1 MLEAIN
7 EHFPE
12 VGESLHK
19 ALAFA
24 HKWYLYGNALWT
36 RCPAMLRYVVMAA
49 FFMAI
54 FGTITS
60 LIKAV
65 SNNYKEW
72 KPMPNS
78 KLTFSYFCGSGD
90 YQRKLIHE
98 NAKKLV
104 ADRTWPWVS
113 IAGLAYRLG
122 KVSHDS
128 KIIMFLL
135 SVVYLSLAIIGCI
148 ELVFRAV
155 IGYVAYCALN
165 IVAMVTFFAIRLVTY
180 LLIPMFRVV
189 DAAMRVEQHCPY
201 CYDTFKLPHFR
212 CPHCN
217 EVHEQ
222 LIPAK
227 SGLLFARCSCG
238 HFLPCAV
245 LTKRDRLASICP
257 KCNRD
262 LAASNTKSFSIQVIG
277 GDSAGKTAFISA
289 FQHMYRDNINQ
300 EKCAIRGEPKAAFE
314 NIESMFV
321 QGCPIPS
328 SASEVIPYTLV
339 HQLGASA
346 ENSLVF
352 YDIPDEVL
360 LSEEYERN
368 PLNFG
373 FSDGIVV
380 IVDPLCV
387 QSVRDECGRLDAAT
401 IDGFSQDSVESI
413 VIHFIAKFSEI
424 SGRAARRLSNIPVA
438 VLVAKSDIGVVQSR
452 IGPAAIAAA
461 YWANPARYQNDIE
474 MATDKIC
481 RNYLSDIGLAN
492 ILNNLDAVF
501 SMVRCFPISSIGHAA
516 KRGYPFEPYGVVEPI
531 AWIGQ
536 CGHAPMAAQLREAQK
551 CVTADGFQ
559 EDMADRNLTKQ
570 YAKAERL
577 VQESKFYEAI
587 DVFMG
592 LGDYRDAAERLG
604 QVRKT
609 CYSAAL
615 KKRYDQDFDG
625 AIKDFTTLGSYKD
638 SVQQIVSTQY
648 AKVDYLISLQR
659 YQDALGILG
668 AMQKSNTVAEK
679 VREVK
684 YDYALFL
691 VQSEEYISA
700 NDIFE
705 QLDDYKDCR
714 KKATEIFLNLTRQR
728 IATGAKRKI
737 KFGKYEWRV
746 LTINNGSAMI
756 ITENIVMMLPYGEV
770 GIDGTCWSDSG
781 VRKYLNTT
789 FFNEFDA
796 AEKAVI
802 QEVLIK
808 TPKNPEYGTPGGADT
823 KDRVFLLSIEEALKF
838 FHDDADRRPYESS
851 PGIVAD
857 WAWLRSPG
865 GENAFAAIIEKG
877 GKVSAGGSR
886 VTNVRGGARPA
897 MFIKL

>member
-12 VGESLHK
+12 AGESLNK

-24 HKWYLYGNALWT
+24 HKWYLHGTDLWT
-36 RCPAMLRYVVMAA
+36 RCPAMLRYAVMVA
-49 FFMAI
+49 FSLAVL
-54 FGTITS
+54 GTVTS

-78 KLTFSYFCGSGD
+78 KLTFGYFCGSGD
-90 YQRKLIHE
+90 YQRKLIHR
-98 NAKKLV
+98 NAKELV
-104 ADRTWPWVS
+104 VDRTWPWIS
-113 IAGLAYRLG
+113 TAGLAYRLG
-122 KVSHDS
+122 NVSHDS
-128 KIIMFLL
+128 KIVMFLI
-135 SVVYLSLAIIGCI
+135 SVVYLPLAATGCI
-148 ELVFRAV
+148 ELVFKAV
-155 IGYVAYCALN
+155 IGYVAYFVLN
-165 IVAMVTFFAIRLVTY
+165 IIAMVAFFVLRLVAY
-180 LLIPMFRVV
+180 LLIPVFRII

-217 EVHEQ
+217 EVYEQ
-222 LIPAK
+222 LVPAK

-245 LTKRDRLASICP
+245 LSKRDRLAPVCP

-289 FQHMYRDNINQ
+289 FQHMYRANIDQ
-300 EKCAIRGEPKAAFE
+300 EKCAIRGEPKVAFDDV
-314 NIESMFV
+314 ESMFE
-321 QGCPIPS
+321 QGRPIPS
-328 SASEVIPYTLV
+328 STSEVIPYTLL
-339 HQLGASA
+339 HQSGVSA

-380 IVDPLCV
+380 IIDPLSV
-387 QSVRDECGRLDAAT
+387 PSVRNECGRQDVAD
-401 IDGFSQDSVESI
+401 IDGFSQDTAESV
-413 VIHFIAKFSEI
+413 VIHFITKFSEI
-424 SGRAARRLSNIPVA
+424 SGRAARKMSDIPVA
-438 VLVAKSDIGVVQSR
+438 VLVAKSDIRVVQNK
-452 IGPAAIAAA
+452 IGPATIAAA
-461 YWANPARYQNDIE
+461 YRADPARYQNDIE
-474 MATDKIC
+474 AAADEIC

-492 ILNNLDAVF
+492 VLNNLDAVF
-501 SMVRCFPISSIGHAA
+501 SMVRCFPVSSIGHAA

-536 CGHAPMAAQLREAQK
+536 CGHAPMVAQLREARN

-559 EDMADRNLTKQ
+559 ENMADRNLAEQ
-570 YAKAERL
+570 YSKAERL
-577 VQESKFYEAI
+577 LQEGKFYEAI
-587 DVFMG
+587 DVFVG
-592 LGDYRDAAERLG
+592 LGGYRDATERLG
-604 QVRKT
+604 QVRET
-609 CYSAAL
+609 CYNAAL
-615 KKRYDQDFDG
+615 KKKSGQDFDG
-625 AIKDFTTLGSYKD
+625 AIKAFKALGNYKD
-638 SVQQIVSTQY
+638 SAQQVVSTQY
-648 AKVDYLISLQR
+648 AKVDHLVSLQR
-659 YQDALGILG
+659 YQDALGILD
-668 AMQKSNTVAEK
+668 AMRKSDAVAEK
-679 VREVK
+679 IREVK
-684 YDYALFL
+684 YSHALSL
-691 VQSEEYISA
+691 VQSKDYISA

-705 QLDDYKDCR
+705 QLEDYKDCR
-714 KKATEIFLNLTRQR
+714 KKAVEISLNVTRQL
-728 IATGAKRKI
+728 IAAGSKRKI

-746 LTINNGSAMI
+746 LTINNGSALI
-756 ITENIVMMLPYGEV
+756 ITENIVKMLPYGDDSMDS
-770 GIDGTCWSDSG
+770 ICWSNSS

-796 AEKAVI
+796 DEKMVI
-802 QEVLIK
+802 QEVFVK
-808 TPKNPEYGTPGGADT
+808 TPDNPEYGTPGGSDT
-823 KDRVFLLSIEEALKF
+823 RDRVFLLSIGEALQF
-838 FHDDADRRPYESS
+838 FHNDADRRPNVSL

-857 WAWLRSPG
+857 WAWLRSSG
-865 GENAFAAIIEKG
+865 GEGGFAAIIEKD

-897 MFIKL
+897 IFIKL

>member
-12 VGESLHK
+12 AGDSLNK

-24 HKWYLYGNALWT
+24 YKWYLYGGDLWT
-36 RCPAMLRYVVMAA
+36 RCPAMLRYAVITA

-54 FGTITS
+54 LGTVTS
-60 LIKAV
+60 LVKAV

-78 KLTFSYFCGSGD
+78 KLAFSYFCGSGD
-90 YQRKLIHE
+90 YQRKLIHK
-98 NAKKLV
+98 NAKELV
-104 ADRTWPWVS
+104 VDRAWPWIS
-113 IAGLAYRLG
+113 MAGLAYRLG
-122 KVSHDS
+122 NVSHDS
-128 KIIMFLL
+128 KIVMFLI
-135 SVVYLSLAIIGCI
+135 SIAYLPLAVMGCV

-155 IGYVAYCALN
+155 IGNVAFFVLN
-165 IVAMVTFFAIRLVTY
+165 IVAMVAFFVIRLVTY
-180 LLIPMFRVV
+180 LLIPVFRVV

-217 EVHEQ
+217 EVYEQ
-222 LIPAK
+222 LVPAQ

-245 LTKRDRLASICP
+245 LSKRDKLAPVCP

-289 FQHMYRDNINQ
+289 FQHMYRDNVDQ
-300 EKCAIRGEPKAAFE
+300 EKCAIRGEPKVAFDD
-314 NIESMFV
+314 IESMFGR
-321 QGCPIPS
+321 GCPIPS
-328 SASEVIPYTLV
+328 STSEVIPYTLV
-339 HQLGASA
+339 HQSGSSA
-346 ENSLVF
+346 ESSLVF

-368 PLNFG
+368 PLNYG

-380 IVDPLCV
+380 IVDPLSV
-387 QSVRDECGRLDAAT
+387 QSVRDECGRLDAT
-401 IDGFSQDSVESI
+401 GIDGFSQDTAESV
-413 VIHFIAKFSEI
+413 VIHFITKFSEI
-424 SGRAARRLSNIPVA
+424 SGRAARKMSDIPVA
-438 VLVAKSDIGVVQSR
+438 VLVAKSDIGVVQNK

-461 YWANPARYQNDIE
+461 YRANPAKYQNDIE
-474 MATDKIC
+474 AAADEIC

-501 SMVRCFPISSIGHAA
+501 SMVRCFPVSSIGHAV

-536 CGHAPMAAQLREAQK
+536 CGHAPMAVQLREARK

-559 EDMADRNLTKQ
+559 KNMADRNLAEQ
-570 YAKAERL
+570 YSKAERL
-577 VQESKFYEAI
+577 LQESKFYEAI
-587 DVFMG
+587 DVFVG
-592 LGDYRDAAERLG
+592 LGGYRDAAERLG
-604 QVRKT
+604 KVREI
-609 CYSAAL
+609 CYNAAL
-615 KKRYDQDFDG
+615 KKRCGRDFDG
-625 AIKDFTTLGSYKD
+625 AIKDFMALGSYKD
-638 SVQQIVSTQY
+638 SMQQIVSTQY
-648 AKVDYLISLQR
+648 AKVNHLVSLQR
-659 YQDALGILG
+659 YQDALSVLS
-668 AMQKSNTVAEK
+668 AMRKSDAAAEK

-684 YDYALFL
+684 YGHALFL
-691 VQSEEYISA
+691 VQNKDYISA

-705 QLDDYKDCR
+705 QLEDYMDCR
-714 KKATEIFLNLTRQR
+714 KKAVEISLNVTRQR
-728 IATGAKRKI
+728 IAAGTKRKI

-746 LTINNGSAMI
+746 LTINNGSALI
-756 ITENIVMMLPYGEV
+756 ITENIVKRLPYGDGGMD
-770 GIDGTCWSDSG
+770 GICWSDSG

-796 AEKAVI
+796 DEKAVI
-802 QEVLIK
+802 QEVSVK

-823 KDRVFLLSIEEALKF
+823 KDRVFLLSIEEALQF
-838 FHDDADRRPYESS
+838 FHDDADRRPNETS

-857 WAWLRSPG
+857 WAWLRSSG
-865 GENAFAAIIEKG
+865 GECAFAAIIGKD

>member
-12 VGESLHK
+12 AGDSLNK

-24 HKWYLYGNALWT
+24 HKWYLYGIDLWA
-36 RCPAMLRYVVMAA
+36 RCPAMLRYAVITA

-54 FGTITS
+54 LGTVTS
-60 LIKAV
+60 LVKAV
-65 SNNYKEW
+65 SINYKEW

-78 KLTFSYFCGSGD
+78 KLAFSYFCGSGD
-90 YQRKLIHE
+90 YQRKLIHK
-98 NAKKLV
+98 NAKELV
-104 ADRTWPWVS
+104 VDRTWPWIS
-113 IAGLAYRLG
+113 MAGLAYRLSN
-122 KVSHDS
+122 VSHDS
-128 KIIMFLL
+128 KIVMFLI
-135 SVVYLSLAIIGCI
+135 SIAYLPLAVMGCV

-155 IGYVAYCALN
+155 IGNVAFFVLN
-165 IVAMVTFFAIRLVTY
+165 IVAMVAFFVIRLAAY
-180 LLIPMFRVV
+180 LLIPVFRVV

-217 EVHEQ
+217 EVYKQ
-222 LIPAK
+222 LVPAR

-245 LTKRDRLASICP
+245 LSKRDRLAPVCP

-289 FQHMYRDNINQ
+289 FQHMYRDSVDQ
-300 EKCAIRGEPKAAFE
+300 EKCAIKGEPKVAFDE
-314 NIESMFV
+314 IESMFGR
-321 QGCPIPS
+321 GCPIPS
-328 SASEVIPYTLV
+328 STSEVIPYTLV
-339 HQLGASA
+339 HQSGSSA
-346 ENSLVF
+346 ESSLVF

-380 IVDPLCV
+380 IVDPLSV
-387 QSVRDECGRLDAAT
+387 QSVRNECGRLDAAG
-401 IDGFSQDSVESI
+401 IDGFSQDTAESV
-413 VIHFIAKFSEI
+413 VIHFITKFSEI
-424 SGRAARRLSNIPVA
+424 SGRATRKMSDIPVA
-438 VLVAKSDIGVVQSR
+438 VLVAKNDIGVVQNK
-452 IGPAAIAAA
+452 IGSAAIAAA
-461 YWANPARYQNDIE
+461 YRANPAKYQNDVE
-474 MATDKIC
+474 AAADEIC

-501 SMVRCFPISSIGHAA
+501 SMVRCFPVSSIGHAA

-536 CGHAPMAAQLREAQK
+536 CGHAPMAAQLREARK

-559 EDMADRNLTKQ
+559 ENMADRNLTIQ
-570 YAKAERL
+570 YAKAEKL
-577 VQESKFYEAI
+577 LQESKFYEAI
-587 DVFMG
+587 DAFVG
-592 LGDYRDAAERLG
+592 LGSYRDAAERLR
-604 QVRKT
+604 QVRET
-609 CYSAAL
+609 CYNAAL
-615 KKRYDQDFDG
+615 KKRYGRDFDG
-625 AIKDFTTLGSYKD
+625 AIKDFKALDSYKD
-638 SVQQIVSTQY
+638 SAQQILSTQY
-648 AKVDYLISLQR
+648 AKVDHLVSLQR
-659 YQDALGILG
+659 YQDALGVLG
-668 AMQKSNTVAEK
+668 AMRKSDAVAEK
-679 VREVK
+679 VRKVK
-684 YDYALFL
+684 YGHALFL
-691 VQSEEYISA
+691 VQNKDYISA

-705 QLDDYKDCR
+705 QLEDYMDCR
-714 KKATEIFLNLTRQR
+714 QKAVEISLNVTRQR
-728 IATGAKRKI
+728 IAAGTKRKI

-746 LTINNGSAMI
+746 LTINNGLALI
-756 ITENIVMMLPYGEV
+756 ITENIVKRLPYGDGGMD
-770 GIDGTCWSDSG
+770 GICWSDSG

-796 AEKAVI
+796 DEKAVI
-802 QEVLIK
+802 QEVSVK

-823 KDRVFLLSIEEALKF
+823 KDRVFLLSIEEALQF
-838 FHDDADRRPYESS
+838 FHDDADRRPNETS

-857 WAWLRSPG
+857 WAWLRSSG
-865 GENAFAAIIEKG
+865 GECAFAAIIEKG